1 MIELSS
7 EKYISKSTA
16 DFSFTNE
23 ILNNV
28 NNVDFLKTVN
38 VENISSVGNQYN
50 YIYQALSAISD
61 ILGEKIY
68 EDILNYI
75 DNVGNVDICKTKALQ
90 SMLDIFGISYS
101 AFNMLKMLPI
111 DLLKLLDI
119 LSITP
124 KYLLNSEKIH
134 SEFVK
139 ILSSDVLVSSDNLQN
154 IVKDNLVSIDN
165 PKCLEYIDIQ
175 RLDNCI
181 STIYKNHIESAILST
196 YYDNQISSSR
206 IIDKTYTNYVEN
218 NHQIS
223 IREKQYDDEIL
234 KLKTKYKI
242 PLSFNEI
249 LEANDIDN
257 GLKKLEDFDQQ
268 HQEILKIEINRR
280 LDAYNPLKLETRG
293 KFYKEKYVQEYIT
306 FVEQLYS
313 NLTCDIENLQ
323 SYDVDSTYSY
333 LSTITVSN
341 LLSKNG
347 DQISVDNSMIET
359 VVSQLLQ
366 ITQQIREIRQNIKNQ
381 AQKNFMKGT
390 FLFIS
395 YVINEYLR
403 GNIVPILKKYA
414 PNSSILSSYL
424 NDTTIIE
431 QINYIDP
438 TNYFNIST
446 DIDEENNLKG
456 TNPRFWEEKST
467 INAIVAPDN
476 TNIFQ
481 TLPTTKSQGFSF
493 SKEDIETFYIDVL
506 KNKFDTNLSSS
517 KNHLFKFLS
526 SVFETGADRTFLKD
540 GKISCFV
547 EDNNLSSYKNELYM
561 KYSNNRN
568 AETPYYYHT
577 NTIHPSYQ
585 IHPYLST
592 FIEAYDYSY
601 DIENMPILAEQT
613 MYELLSKNLDEYI
626 DEDGYLISVW
636 NNPLNRN
643 SDYLTYYEKVSH
655 LDNNNEDNKL
665 IGYDGLFYPQAVQE
679 LISCTTDQQ
688 YSDFID
694 TWYNG
699 LNISQKFKERIKDQ
713 LSCYK
718 EKIKTIAGYGE
729 NTNYYDIYQYGKD
742 IYGNIYVLVKKY
754 DGVNSFEQNKNVD
767 EQIKNNTPGEL
778 WIRFRNHP
786 IAFPAF
792 NIGEPGGDFT
802 YDNFDIN
809 ANYDKNSQLDYNQE
823 TSNTVFKFMID
834 VDNNKI
840 RSTQPLIYD
849 FFISNDKI
857 QIELYGQRLIKNTDG
872 SLSYKKIVAVAN
884 IQQINNKNIDYQRYV
899 LRFNSIYR
907 KTEYFDINENE
918 EFKCFYSHKNTYP
931 GFIKISKENDNL
943 KIKCNYFETDKE
955 ISPEITGNLKLKDSN
970 ISLSDIQLDVY
981 NDSIDVAYFINM
993 NDDVIQTYFG
1003 NTTTKKYTELLNE
1016 IDVFEN
1022 KLVLHTLTIGSY
1034 TLLDKNNIRYF
1045 KPFTDMG
1052 FLPLIG
1058 QNYLDSSNIINKV
1071 SETKAVD
1078 LLQEKEILK
1087 FQLIGEQSSSGIDFI
1102 PIMPVIRKYESSHL
1116 KDFKDI
1122 HPYVPHNNVKILS
1135 YSDVH
1140 YFENSTSADIGQ
1152 IYDPYEFKNKLLENS
1167 DNPSLNIKANESFRS
1182 TYLMDKYVQFPYLI
1196 DGSSTIPNNYIT
1208 PGNDDQQQLTNI
1220 NYILAK
1226 ITTIDTQPLSI
1237 SYCYREDIHGYKIDF
1252 NLPYYNNKIVPTV
1265 ENTLNYQHTF
1275 LNLDYPGAAGYLK
1288 TYNANIQYATSLT
1301 DFDKKANIENVFYI
1315 KNISDDRPKI
1325 LLSAQNFEVSI
1336 YNVEIFGIDKNIELS
1351 SGTAFAVLTNGDDFI
1366 ALGV

>member
-28 NNVDFLKTVN
+28 NNIDFLKTVN

-50 YIYQALSAISD
+50 HIYQALSAISD

-90 SMLDIFGISYS
+90 SILDIFGISYS
-101 AFNMLKMLPI
+101 TFNVLKMLPI

-139 ILSSDVLVSSDNLQN
+139 ILSSNILVSADGLQN
-154 IVKDNLVSIDN
+154 KVEDTLLSIDN
-165 PKCLEYIDIQ
+165 PKCLEYIDIEK
-175 RLDNCI
+175 LDSCI

-196 YYDNQISSSR
+196 YYDNQILSSR
-206 IIDKTYTNYVEN
+206 IIDNTYTNYVEN

-234 KLKTKYKI
+234 KIKTKYKI

-249 LEANDIDN
+249 LEVDNIDN

-280 LDAYNPLKLETRG
+280 LDAYNSLKLETRG
-293 KFYKEKYVQEYIT
+293 KFYREKYVQEYIT

-313 NLTCDIENLQ
+313 NLTSDIENLQ
-323 SYDVDSTYSY
+323 SYNVDSTYSY
-333 LSTITVSN
+333 LSTITISN
-341 LLSKNG
+341 LLNKNENEKYV
-347 DQISVDNSMIET
+347 SVNNNMIET
-359 VVSQLLQ
+359 IVSQLLQ

-381 AQKNFMKGT
+381 AQKSFMKGT

-395 YVINEYLR
+395 YIINEYLR
-403 GNIVPILKKYA
+403 GNIVPILKQYS

-424 NDTTIIE
+424 NDTTTIE

-446 DIDEENNLKG
+446 DIDDIYNLKG
-456 TNPRFWEEKST
+456 TNPRFWEEEST
-467 INAIVAPDN
+467 TSAIIAPDN

-481 TLPTTKSQGFSF
+481 TLPTTKTQGFSF

-506 KNKFDTNLSSS
+506 KNKFDTNSSSS
-517 KNHLFKFLS
+517 KNHLFKFLNS
-526 SVFETGADRTFLKD
+526 IFETGADRTFLKD
-540 GKISCFV
+540 DKISCFV
-547 EDNNLSSYKNELYM
+547 DNNNLSSYKNELYM

-613 MYELLSKNLDEYI
+613 MYELLSENLNKYI
-626 DEDGYLISVW
+626 DEDGYLISIW

-643 SDYLTYYEKVSH
+643 SDYLTYYEKVLH

-665 IGYDGLFYPQAVQE
+665 IGYDGLFYPQTVQE
-679 LISCTTDQQ
+679 LISCNNENE
-688 YSDFID
+688 YLNFINK
-694 TWYNG
+694 WYNG

-718 EKIKTIAGYGE
+718 QNIRTIAGYGE
-729 NTNYYDIYQYGKD
+729 NKSYYDIYQYGKD

-754 DGVNSFEQNKNVD
+754 DGVKSFEQNKNVD

-778 WIRFRNHP
+778 WIRFKNHP

-792 NIGEPGGDFT
+792 NIGKINDDF
-802 YDNFDIN
+802 
-809 ANYDKNSQLDYNQE
+809 NYDKFDITTNYDKKSQLDYNQE
-823 TSNTVFKFMID
+823 TSNTVFKYMID
-834 VDNNKI
+834 IDDNKI
-840 RSTQPLIYD
+840 KSTQPLIYD
-849 FFISNDKI
+849 FFISNDKT
-857 QIELYGQRLIKNTDG
+857 QIELYGQRLIKNIDG
-872 SLSYKKIVAVAN
+872 SLLYKKIIVVAN

-899 LRFNSIYR
+899 LRFNSIYG
-907 KTEYFDINENE
+907 KTEYFDINEDE

-931 GFIKISKENDNL
+931 GFIKISKENNNL
-943 KIKCNYFETDKE
+943 KLKCRYFETDKP
-955 ISPEITGNLKLKDSN
+955 ILPEIIGNLELKDST

-981 NDSIDVAYFINM
+981 NDLIDVAYFINISD
-993 NDDVIQTYFG
+993 NVIQTYFG
-1003 NTTTKKYTELLNE
+1003 NTTNKRYTELSNT

-1022 KLVLHTLTIGSY
+1022 KLVLHTLKIGNY

-1058 QNYLDSSNIINKV
+1058 QNYLDSSLDEDNVINKV
-1071 SETKAVD
+1071 SQTNALK
-1078 LLQEKEILK
+1078 LLKEKQILK
-1087 FQLIGEQSSSGIDFI
+1087 FQLIGEESLNGIDFI
-1102 PIMPVIRKYESSHL
+1102 PCMPAIRKYESTHL
-1116 KDFKDI
+1116 KAFNDI
-1122 HPYVPHNNVKILS
+1122 QPYVQHNDLSILS

-1140 YFENSTSADIGQ
+1140 YFENSLKADIGQ
-1152 IYDPYEFKNKLLENS
+1152 IYDPYEFKNKLLEINDNS
-1167 DNPSLNIKANESFRS
+1167 LLNIKINEQFRS
-1182 TYLMDKYVQFPYLI
+1182 IYLTDKYLQFPYLI
-1196 DGSSTIPNNYIT
+1196 NNSSTIPDNFVT
-1208 PGNDDQQQLTNI
+1208 PGNEDQIQLTGI

-1237 SYCYREDIHGYKIDF
+1237 SYCYREDIGGYKIDF
-1252 NLPYYNNKIVPTV
+1252 NLPYYNQKLVPNV
-1265 ENTLNYQHTF
+1265 ENILNYQHTF

-1288 TYNANIQYATSLT
+1288 TYNTNIQYATSLT
-1301 DFDKKANIENVFYI
+1301 DFDKEANIENIFYI

-1325 LLSAQNFEVSI
+1325 LLSAQNFNEGEYDI
-1336 YNVEIFGIDKNIELS
+1336 EIFGIDNN
-1351 SGTAFAVLTNGDDFI
+1351 TAFAILSNGNDFI